1 MAEAVH
7 SPRLI
12 ELRVAIFLISYLTL
26 LTGCEQRHHEKTIK
40 LDSIPLSVEAEK
52 QADISDDEVFSKLKK
67 QAETGDAQAQRDLGR
82 MYKNGKGT
90 STDVAKAF
98 EWIQKSADQGHAGG
112 QALLGLMYFD
122 GLGTA
127 KNVAKAVEWIRKSA
141 EQGNSIGQA
150 MLAWM
155 YLYGEGLSKNPKKA
169 LEFFEKAALQGHPE
183 AQASLADMYRKGVG
197 TPKNFEKVVEWLT
210 KLAEQGDALA
220 QFELAN
226 MYLNGEGVSK
236 NFVISYAWSNLAASK
251 DDKFSTFRDL
261 LENRLTQSELQE
273 AQRISSN
280 WKKGEALQATAGL
293 PQISTA
299 SVGKLRKQA
308 TGTAFMVSNE
318 GHALTNHHV
327 INGCVEVKV
336 NGQKE
341 PVKILASDSVNDLAL
356 IQLIGNVSDISRIYS
371 APEKLRQG
379 DDIVVFGYPLQ
390 SALSS
395 SGNLTSGTISA
406 LTGLGNNSNQI
417 QITAAIQPGSSGSP
431 VMDKSG
437 AVVGVVS
444 MKLSDSQMLKS
455 TGEIGQNV
463 NFAVNG
469 QTVKTF
475 LDINKVPYK
484 REGFFSSKKSN
495 VHIAEAAQKWTVL
508 LECWK

>member
-1 MAEAVH
+1 MAKAVH
-7 SPRLI
+7 SSRLI
-12 ELRVAIFLISYLTL
+12 ELRMAVFLIFFSTL
-26 LTGCEQRHHEKTIK
+26 LIGCEQRSDEKPINIEPATLPVK
-40 LDSIPLSVEAEK
+40 TSK
-52 QADISDDEVFSKLKK
+52 QADISDEEVFSNLKQ
-67 QAETGDAQAQRDLGR
+67 QAENGDSQVQYDLGR

-90 STDVAKAF
+90 STDVVKAF
-98 EWIQKSADQGHAGG
+98 EWLQKSANQGHAGG
-112 QALLGLMYFD
+112 QASLGLMYFD
-122 GLGTA
+122 GLGTE

-141 EQGNSIGQA
+141 EQGNSNGQS

-169 LEFFEKAALQGHPE
+169 LEFFERAALQGHAE
-183 AQASLADMYRKGVG
+183 AQTSLADMYRKGVG
-197 TPKNFEKVVEWLT
+197 TPKNFEKVFEWLT
-210 KLAEQGDALA
+210 KLAEQGDAPA

-251 DDKFSTFRDL
+251 DDKYSTFRDL
-261 LENRLTQSELQE
+261 LEKNLTQSELQE
-273 AQRISSN
+273 AQSISSN
-280 WKKGEALQATAGL
+280 WKKGEALQVTAGL
-293 PQISTA
+293 PQISIA

-308 TGTAFMVSNE
+308 TGTAFIVSNE
-318 GHALTNHHV
+318 SHALTNHHV

-336 NGQKE
+336 NGRKE

-356 IQLIGNVSDISRIYS
+356 IQLVGNVTDISHIYS
-371 APEKLRQG
+371 APEKIRQG
-379 DDIVVFGYPLQ
+379 DDILVFGYPLQ

-444 MKLSDSQMLKS
+444 MKLSDSKMLKS

-475 LDINKVPYK
+475 LDIHKVPYK

-495 VHIAEAAQKWTVL
+495 AHIAGEAQKWTVL